1 MVRRFEAQT
10 VGEKPI
16 AEGIAKA
23 IASSVKTQTFI
34 LADISA
40 VKTPQR
46 RTPPQSRVR
55 AIGNCRGDKSKAN
68 VYMEEMKLYYPHCA
82 DISLIER
89 GVLCE
94 GRQPGF
100 NLSNSPGVI
109 ARCRQ
114 NESQR
119 SRCQEESHVN
129 LRISV
134 PFPKHQTQQPQ
145 DANTVQFQ
153 IKVPTPIFSISL

>member
-46 RTPPQSRVR
+46 T
-55 AIGNCRGDKSKAN
+55 
-68 VYMEEMKLYYPHCA
+68 
-82 DISLIER
+82 
-89 GVLCE
+89 
-94 GRQPGF
+94 
-100 NLSNSPGVI
+100 
-109 ARCRQ
+109 
-114 NESQR
+114 
-119 SRCQEESHVN
+119 
-129 LRISV
+129 
-134 PFPKHQTQQPQ
+134 
-145 DANTVQFQ
+145 
-153 IKVPTPIFSISL
+153 

>member
-16 AEGIAKA
+16 AEGLAKA

-55 AIGNCRGDKSKAN
+55 AIARYCFVCHAPSKGAKGTIPFSLVYERYCRMVTAIKDKTA
-68 VYMEEMKLYYPHCA
+68 
-82 DISLIER
+82 
-89 GVLCE
+89 
-94 GRQPGF
+94 
-100 NLSNSPGVI
+100 
-109 ARCRQ
+109 ARIFL
-114 NESQR
+114 
-119 SRCQEESHVN
+119 N
-129 LRISV
+129 LR
-134 PFPKHQTQQPQ
+134 
-145 DANTVQFQ
+145 
-153 IKVPTPIFSISL
+153 

>member
-55 AIGNCRGDKSKAN
+55 AIARSLSVKITFATLSVLHGVVKHAIFAG
-68 VYMEEMKLYYPHCA
+68 VY
-82 DISLIER
+82 R
-89 GVLCE
+89 
-94 GRQPGF
+94 
-100 NLSNSPGVI
+100 
-109 ARCRQ
+109 
-114 NESQR
+114 
-119 SRCQEESHVN
+119 
-129 LRISV
+129 
-134 PFPKHQTQQPQ
+134 
-145 DANTVQFQ
+145 
-153 IKVPTPIFSISL
+153 